1 MNRRMR
7 IGITAYHLLQLGG
20 GIKEYVRGLVTALAG
35 LDPGLELVLVFPF
48 SAGSRANAPQFREEN
63 ISSCWLPGP
72 TRLLRASWRRFGRP
86 RLERFTGPL
95 DIVHGTHFL
104 LPPARTDG
112 LVLTVH
118 DLAPLRHP
126 GAFDRGV
133 LEGEEHARLLPDAL
147 KRASRVITPSES
159 TARDLVE
166 LRGVPRE
173 RITVIPYGLDA
184 APWKVD
190 PPEAETT
197 VRKELGIEGEFLFHN
212 VGTMKPTKNLQRAV
226 EAFGAVREK
235 TGRDILLVAAA
246 VGEIPPGVHEAI
258 RRLGLESKVRFLQG
272 GSRQQ
277 LASLYTTCSA
287 ALYVSLYE
295 GFGLP
300 ALEALAAGAPL
311 VASRASSV
319 PEVVGEAALLVDPES
334 VPEIAEA
341 IERLLSDEELSRRLR
356 EDGPRRAAGYSW
368 DTAAR
373 STMQVYREVA
383 GN

>member
-1 MNRRMR
+1 MR
-7 IGITAYHLLQLGG
+7 IGITAYHLLQPGG

-35 LDPGLELVLVFPF
+35 LDPALELVLVFPY
-48 SAGSRANAPQFREEN
+48 SASRRDGAPRFREKN

-95 DIVHGTHFL
+95 DVVHGTHFL
-104 LPPARTDG
+104 LPPARTDQ

-126 GAFDRGV
+126 GAFDRGI
-133 LEGEEHARLLPDAL
+133 LEGEEYARLLPDAL

-190 PPEAETT
+190 PAEAEAT
-197 VRKELGIEGEFLFHN
+197 VRKELGIGGEFLFHN
-212 VGTMKPTKNLQRAV
+212 VGTMKPTKNLQCAV
-226 EAFGAVREK
+226 EAFGEVRKK
-235 TGRDILLVAAA
+235 TGRDILLVMAA
-246 VGEIPPGVHEAI
+246 VGEVAPGVREAI
-258 RRLGLESKVRFLQG
+258 RRLGLESKIRFLQG
-272 GSRQQ
+272 ASRRQ
-277 LASLYTTCSA
+277 LASLYTACSA

-334 VPEIAEA
+334 VAEIAGA
-341 IERLLSDEELSRRLR
+341 VERLLSDEKLNHRLR
-356 EDGPRRAAGYSW
+356 GDGPRRAAGYSW
-368 DTAAR
+368 DAAAR
-373 STMQVYREVA
+373 STMEVYTEVMD
-383 GN
+383 N